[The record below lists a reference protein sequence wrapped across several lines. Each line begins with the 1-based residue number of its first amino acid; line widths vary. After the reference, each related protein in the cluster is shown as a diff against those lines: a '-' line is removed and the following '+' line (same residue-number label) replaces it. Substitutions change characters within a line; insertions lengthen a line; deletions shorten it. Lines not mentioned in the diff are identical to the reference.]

1 MERHEYE
8 RLMEM
13 IRALEGIIDW
23 RSYFGDKKTKID
35 GEDKKITEIMEQ
47 LIAAK
52 SYDKLDNK
60 YKGYD
65 EWVDDLNKGVSNMK
79 QIVKFYDGKINAD
92 NTVEKL
98 PDAAEA
104 RKDEAELD
112 KNFFGRIAKTFAKAR
127 KDSWK
132 NSTSFDNMEKE
143 LGKLNELISESSNIP
158 EDERDKKLYDALEAL
173 EKTADKYLEHK
184 LEHGVNENAVAK
196 VDATVSMKD
205 YIKERKAEI
214 YRRQVIKE
222 TNIRIND
229 ISDASKK
236 SSDGPYWIKEAEVRA
251 AGKHYSDLFDKL
263 NISSEKKQE
272 MQNIFKNAENLM
284 YQGMMKF
291 APNSG
296 ITANDR
302 ELASSFLTA
311 EFMRNEL
318 LVGGGEIT
326 PMMKQF
332 IEGPEAFRRTMEKT
346 DLVYRKLT
354 DEGVGFNK
362 KAVKEYASRDT
373 NANVLYSYANSGRFS
388 PLLNKNLFESE
399 LAYSTYK
406 IEEEKVALEKQKAE
420 NAARE
425 KVKLEELKRQEKAKE
440 ISRKQKENLYLS
452 RSFAAIAKFAKEHN
466 FSGEYWEKKIAE
478 CIQFSKEYQEKAM
491 FGEKDV
497 DEVEEKK
504 TGKASKSA
512 KSKDKSL

>member
-8 RLMEM
+8 RLIATIKAME
-13 IRALEGIIDW
+13 GVIDW
-23 RSYFGDKKTKID
+23 RSFFGDKMTKVN
-35 GEDKKITEIMEQ
+35 GKDKKITEIMEQ

-52 SYDKLDNK
+52 SYDELDNE

-112 KNFFGRIAKTFAKAR
+112 KDFFGRVAKTFAKAR

-143 LGKLNELISESSNIP
+143 LGKLNDLLNSNIP
-158 EDERDKKLYDALEAL
+158 EDERDKKLYDALEEL
-173 EKTADKYLEHK
+173 DKKADKYLEHK
-184 LEHGVNENAVAK
+184 VKKGVNENAVAK
-196 VDATVSMKD
+196 VEATASMKE

-214 YRRQVIKE
+214 YRRQLAKDTNNFINENSDDAKNSPYCIKQ
-222 TNIRIND
+222 
-229 ISDASKK
+229 
-236 SSDGPYWIKEAEVRA
+236 AEVKA
-251 AGKHYSDLFDKL
+251 AREHYLALFDKL
-263 NISSEKKQE
+263 NISGEKRQE
-272 MQNIFKNAENLM
+272 MQNIFINAEA
-284 YQGMMKF
+284 MMF
-291 APNSG
+291 QAYDNYRPNSG
-296 ITANDR
+296 IKANER

-332 IEGPEAFRRTMEKT
+332 IEGPEAFRRTMEST
-346 DLVYRKLT
+346 DIVYDKLT
-354 DEGVGFNK
+354 DDGKEFNEK
-362 KAVKEYASRDT
+362 TVKEYASRDT
-373 NANVLYSYANSGRFS
+373 NANVLYSYANSGQYS
-388 PLLNKNLFESE
+388 VLLHKNLFESE
-399 LAYSTYK
+399 LAYSTTK
-406 IEEEKVALEKQKAE
+406 IQNEKEALERQKAE

-425 KVKLEELKRQEKAKE
+425 KVKLDELKKQEKAKE
-440 ISRKQKENLYLS
+440 VSRKQKENLYLS
-452 RSFAAIAKFAKEHN
+452 RSYAYLAKFAKEQN
-466 FSGEYWEKKIAE
+466 LSGPDWDGKVEEFTKLANE
-478 CIQFSKEYQEKAM
+478 FREKAM
-491 FGEKDV
+491 FGEKDEEV
-497 DEVEEKK
+497 VEEKK

-512 KSKDKSL
+512 KSKDKLL